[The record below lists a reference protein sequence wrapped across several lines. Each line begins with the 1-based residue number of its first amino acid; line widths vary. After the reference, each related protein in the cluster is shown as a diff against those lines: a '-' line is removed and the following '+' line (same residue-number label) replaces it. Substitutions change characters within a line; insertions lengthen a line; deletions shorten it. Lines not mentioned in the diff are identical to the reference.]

1 MEYLSKPY
9 TDEQYAEFVNL
20 PENLGKIIKEDPEKV
35 WFEDQ
40 PEPTI
45 AEKNE
50 AIRSTRE
57 MLYCGT
63 VDPLTSQISRLR
75 DDVQSPEVEQEIQ
88 NLILQRSELVAKI
101 REENPYIEESLP
113 DTSVVNSILGE

>member
-20 PENLGKIIKEDPEKV
+20 EENQGRILKEDSDKV

-40 PEPTI
+40 PELSI

-57 MLYCGT
+57 MLYRGT
-63 VDPLTSQISRLR
+63 VDPITSQISRLR
-75 DDVQSPEVEQEIQ
+75 DEVQSPEVEQEIQ
-88 NLILQRSELVAKI
+88 ALLTQRSELVAKI

>member
-1 MEYLSKPY
+1 MEYLYKPY

-20 PENLGKIIKEDPEKV
+20 PENLGRIIKEDPEKV

-40 PEPTI
+40 PEPSI

-50 AIRSTRE
+50 AIRTTRE
-57 MLYCGT
+57 MLYRSN
-63 VDPLTSQISRLR
+63 VDPLTAQISRLR

-88 NLILQRSELVAKI
+88 NLLVQRSELVTKI

>member
-20 PENLGKIIKEDPEKV
+20 PENLGRIIKEDSEKV

-40 PEPTI
+40 PEPSI
-45 AEKNE
+45 EEKNE

-57 MLYCGT
+57 MLYRVN
-63 VDPLTSQISRLR
+63 VDPITAQISRLR
-75 DDVQSPEVEQEIQ
+75 DEAQSPEVEQEIQ
-88 NLILQRSELVAKI
+88 DLILQRSELVAKI

-113 DTSVVNSILGE
+113 DTSVVNSILGD

>member
-1 MEYLSKPY
+1 MEYLYKPY

-20 PENLGKIIKEDPEKV
+20 PENLGRLIKEDPEKV

-57 MLYCGT
+57 MLYRGT

-88 NLILQRSELVAKI
+88 SLILQRSELVAKI
-101 REENPYIEESLP
+101 KEENPYIEGVLP

>member
-20 PENLGKIIKEDPEKV
+20 PENLGRIIKEDSDKV

-40 PEPTI
+40 PEPSI

-50 AIRSTRE
+50 AIRATRE
-57 MLYCGT
+57 MLYRGT

-88 NLILQRSELVAKI
+88 ALILQRSELVAKI
-101 REENPYIEESLP
+101 REENPYIEEPLP

>member
-20 PENLGKIIKEDPEKV
+20 PENLGRLIKEDSDKV
-35 WFEDQ
+35 WFENQ
-40 PEPTI
+40 PEPSI

-57 MLYCGT
+57 MLYRGT

-88 NLILQRSELVAKI
+88 SLLVQRSELVAKI

>member
-9 TDEQYAEFVNL
+9 TDEQYAEFVTL
-20 PENLGKIIKEDPEKV
+20 EENQGRILKEDSDKV

-40 PEPTI
+40 PEPSI
-45 AEKNE
+45 EEKNE
-50 AIRSTRE
+50 AIRATRE
-57 MLYCGT
+57 MLYRSN

-88 NLILQRSELVAKI
+88 ALLTQRSELVAKI